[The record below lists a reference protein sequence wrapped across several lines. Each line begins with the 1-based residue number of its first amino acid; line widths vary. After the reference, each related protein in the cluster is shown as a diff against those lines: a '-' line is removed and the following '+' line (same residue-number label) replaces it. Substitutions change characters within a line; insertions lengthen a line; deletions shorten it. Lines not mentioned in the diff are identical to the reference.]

1 MDKLTE
7 SVADIIDEMRTRAS
21 RREISSEVYGLADRI
36 EAAREREVKEWN
48 ALRVKVADFEN
59 TKERLAK
66 TQAALERA
74 NRYGMQADEE
84 NGKLRDLVKRLL
96 PIIENGYDE
105 AKAYGKA
112 VKAHCI
118 LKDVDPGEV
127 DKVLKGWEDLI
138 HEAKEVA
145 G

>member
-1 MDKLTE
+1 MNELTE
-7 SVADIIDEMRTRAS
+7 SLDDIEEELRATA
-21 RREISSEVYGLADRI
+21 EKGQCLCVGEEFADRI
-36 EAAREREVKEWN
+36 AAAQEREVKEWN

-59 TKERLAK
+59 TKARLAK
-66 TQAALERA
+66 LK
-74 NRYGMQADEE
+74 DI
-84 NGKLRDLVKRLL
+84 VKRLL

-112 VKAHCI
+112 VKALCV

-145 G
+145 E

>member
-1 MDKLTE
+1 MDNLTK
-7 SVADIIDEMRTRAS
+7 SVTDIIEDMREHVQAVRDYPRDIDVT
-21 RREISSEVYGLADRI
+21 ENDVEQWADRLE
-36 EAAREREVKEWN
+36 EAEEREAKEWN

-59 TKERLAK
+59 TKARLAK
-66 TQAALERA
+66 LK
-74 NRYGMQADEE
+74 DI
-84 NGKLRDLVKRLL
+84 VKRLL

-112 VKAHCI
+112 VKALCV

-145 G
+145 E

>member
-1 MDKLTE
+1 MTE
-7 SVADIIDEMRTRAS
+7 SLDDIEEELRATAKKGQCLCVG
-21 RREISSEVYGLADRI
+21 EEFAARI
-36 EAAREREVKEWN
+36 AAAREREGKEWN

-59 TKERLAK
+59 TKARLAK
-66 TQAALERA
+66 LK
-74 NRYGMQADEE
+74 DI
-84 NGKLRDLVKRLL
+84 VKRLL

-112 VKAHCI
+112 VKALCV